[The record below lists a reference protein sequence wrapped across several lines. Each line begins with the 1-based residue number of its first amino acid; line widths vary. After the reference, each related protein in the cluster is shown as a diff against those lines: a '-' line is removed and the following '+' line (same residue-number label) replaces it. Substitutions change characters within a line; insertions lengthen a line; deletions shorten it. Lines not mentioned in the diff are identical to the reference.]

1 MRLNRFFSSALFLL
15 VSSLSGCSEDYSQ
28 RITPDVRVYK
38 LKTIFVETCVGQFNR
53 IFGVKSGIKDLE
65 MICQEIFIKAQSETS
80 TVDDYIK
87 YYLQQ
92 RTDIQKKICE
102 IYLDKAERKSETV
115 AGLQCPRDELTR
127 AEDDCN
133 LFIKQSTNTDEILP
147 ILYKLLLLNMV
158 CDDIQ
163 KQIKL
168 YEQTINIATNDEI
181 KEVYTFD
188 LLNLLYSKKMFDE
201 LEEKA
206 NYFITTTKNSKSSL
220 YSLYYLAKIY
230 EERQQYQ
237 LSVTYYEEYI
247 TDYYKKI
254 NNGIITNKDISS
266 INGDEFIFEHPID
279 LIIAEKDQAIQKI
292 QIYKSK

>member
-1 MRLNRFFSSALFLL
+1 MNSLQIFFRKKNKKADMNWKLVALL
-15 VSSLSGCSEDYSQ
+15 VAIFFLIFSTVFPKALYSMG
-28 RITPDVRVYK
+28 K
-38 LKTIFVETCVGQFNR
+38 EFVDK
-53 IFGVKSGIKDLE
+53 IS
-65 MICQEIFIKAQSETS
+65 FIKFTDEQ
-80 TVDDYIK
+80 K
-87 YYLQQ
+87 QLNQQ
-92 RTDIQKKICE
+92 QKLDIQKSICVSW
-102 IYLDKAERKSETV
+102 LDKAEEKSEAATI
-115 AGLQCPRDELTR
+115 GLQCPRDELTR

-133 LFIKQSTNTDEILP
+133 LFIKQSTNTDYVLP